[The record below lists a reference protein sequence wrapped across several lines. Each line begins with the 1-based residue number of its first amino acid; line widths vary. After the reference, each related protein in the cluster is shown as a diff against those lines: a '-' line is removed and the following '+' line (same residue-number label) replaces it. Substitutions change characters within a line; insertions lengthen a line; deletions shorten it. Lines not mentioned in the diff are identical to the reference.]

1 MKQFLP
7 IVHILSAV
15 LLLNSCSDPIQEDIN
30 HSQPGGDKAVVD
42 ERAEAYVEKIDNAEL
57 TQGNSLYYTREDGAS
72 VEVFVYF
79 DDSNKVIKT
88 EEKYTVKKEGSIC
101 TNLFY
106 YKDNKMYVSKE
117 FFEDGEGESAVFVER
132 VTYYD
137 KKGKAK
143 ATKSRKAPFEDQLY
157 NSMFLVDKTRACS
170 DERAVKVLN
179 QQGEYETNFQF
190 FVNDQHLLYL
200 VVGENKEDGYRS
212 SLVVQQKGPVIQQ
225 LLANEKAS
233 VGKPL
238 KVDFVRTIGEFGFVF
253 QALMNVE
260 FVK

>member
-7 IVHILSAV
+7 FVHLLAV
-15 LLLNSCSDPIQEDIN
+15 LFIFNACSDPIQEDIN
-30 HSQPGGDKAVVD
+30 HSQPGSDKNLVD

-57 TQGNSLYYTREDGAS
+57 SQGNSLYYTREDGAS

-79 DDSNKVIKT
+79 DDANKVIKT

-106 YKDNKMYVSKE
+106 YKDNHLYVSKE
-117 FFEDGEGESAVFVER
+117 FFEEGEGDASVFVER
-132 VTYYD
+132 VSYYD

-157 NSMFLVDKTRACS
+157 NSMFVVDKTKACS
-170 DERAVKVLN
+170 DDRAVQVLN
-179 QQGEYETNFQF
+179 QIGEYETNFQF
-190 FVNDQHLLYL
+190 FVNDEHLLYL

-225 LLANEKAS
+225 LLANEKGN

-253 QALMNVE
+253 QALMNVD